1 MRSILQNIESQSD
14 LKEIRKSENGERKNL
29 I

>member
-14 LKEIRKSENGERKNL
+14 LKEIRKSENDERKNL